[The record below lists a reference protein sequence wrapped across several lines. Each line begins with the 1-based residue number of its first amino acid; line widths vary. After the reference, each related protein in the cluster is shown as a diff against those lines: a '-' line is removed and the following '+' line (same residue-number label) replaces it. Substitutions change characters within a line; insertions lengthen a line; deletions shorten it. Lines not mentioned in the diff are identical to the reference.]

1 MAIEPRQRSV
11 LSGLSEGEAKEFN
24 RIFVISF
31 IVFTGIAV
39 VAHLLA
45 WLWKPWGGNYHTAML
60 DSAHTLTS
68 LHLAGNSLHVAAQ
81 MLASLA

>member
-1 MAIEPRQRSV
+1 MAIEPNRSV

-24 RIFVISF
+24 RIFVTSF

-60 DSAHTLTS
+60 DGLHTAGHLLTA
-68 LHLAGNSLHVAAQ
+68 LT
-81 MLASLA
+81 

>member
-1 MAIEPRQRSV
+1 MAIEPRQRSA

-31 IVFTGIAV
+31 IVFTGIAI

-45 WLWKPWGGNYHTAML
+45 WLWRPWGGSYHAAML
-60 DSAHTLTS
+60 GSVHTL
-68 LHLAGNSLHVAAQ
+68 NSLHMAGHL
-81 MLASLA
+81 LASLA

>member
-1 MAIEPRQRSV
+1 MAIEPNRSV

-45 WLWKPWGGNYHTAML
+45 WLWRPWGGSYHTTML
-60 DSAHTLTS
+60 YGLHTAGHLLTA
-68 LHLAGNSLHVAAQ
+68 LT
-81 MLASLA
+81 